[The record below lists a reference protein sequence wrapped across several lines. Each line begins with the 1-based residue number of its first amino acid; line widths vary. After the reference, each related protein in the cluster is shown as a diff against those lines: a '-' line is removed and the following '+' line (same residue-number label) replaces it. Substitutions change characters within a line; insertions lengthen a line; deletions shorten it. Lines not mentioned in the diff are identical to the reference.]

1 MLWREGGR
9 ETEHVGKKVFVSL
22 KAVAQRNKEGDVSCK
37 YCCIGE
43 DLTQERDLII
53 QKHEEHANLGQEL
66 VKAHEANAE
75 LSPKLSECAKA
86 EKAQLSQELSKFK
99 EHIAGLKNKMD
110 SVCPECCCR
119 ILVKRC

>member
-1 MLWREGGR
+1 MIPLKVVD
-9 ETEHVGKKVFVSL
+9 HVGKKVFVSL

-43 DLTQERDLII
+43 DLTQERHLII

-75 LSPKLSECAKA
+75 LSPKLSESAKA

-99 EHIAGLKNKMD
+99 EHIIDLKNKMD
-110 SVCPECCCR
+110 SVCP
-119 ILVKRC
+119 